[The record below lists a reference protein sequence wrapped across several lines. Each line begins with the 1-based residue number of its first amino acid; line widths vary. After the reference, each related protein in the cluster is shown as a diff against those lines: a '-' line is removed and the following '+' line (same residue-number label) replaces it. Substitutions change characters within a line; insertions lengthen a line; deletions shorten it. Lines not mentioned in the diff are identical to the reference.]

1 VTIERI
7 VRLLQMVIDRMQ
19 LLVYIICL
27 LLAISRNTTCS
38 DRLLSHSQRKYIVW
52 FDLDCMKG
60 ERLDPLLW
68 LLFLHP
74 LMSLYACLFKIRIV
88 LLIR

>member
-1 VTIERI
+1 MTIERI

-60 ERLDPLLW
+60 EPGS
-68 LLFLHP
+68 
-74 LMSLYACLFKIRIV
+74 SLVVALPPSPHVSLCVSI
-88 LLIR
+88 